1 LNMPDRALIYFNKLL
16 RRDKNDIDVLI
27 NKGYSLHLM
36 GKYGSAILCYKQV
49 LKQDPDEINA
59 IYYMSKSAARK
70 NDVKQTCNLIS
81 KLLKLQ
87 FLTDID
93 HDHDHDHVHLIEKI
107 RKDSDFK
114 DMRKNV
120 NFLFLLKHN

>member
-1 LNMPDRALIYFNKLL
+1 
-16 RRDKNDIDVLI
+16 
-27 NKGYSLHLM
+27 
-36 GKYGSAILCYKQV
+36 
-49 LKQDPDEINA
+49 
-59 IYYMSKSAARK
+59 MSKSAARK